1 MFLACFAALFLLPD
15 ASGARSGGLGPSEL
29 VAYVSPRLSSS
40 SVNSLFLRLQERADV
55 QSVRYSLPEQVTSE
69 RTGGSF
75 VLIAR
80 STGAVDDL
88 AVALRAMD
96 GIVSVETSAGGAGGI
111 ALTKGARLGFLCGL
125 VVCALLS
132 LLLAREGF
140 RALLHT
146 FRHEIRLMRLSGV
159 SERRIL
165 VAVEVTGLLIGLLA
179 GVLLAVGL
187 ALYGVSASEASG
199 SSAARRDPPHRG
211 RRRVALA
218 RPADGRAS
226 RPARSR
232 APDVESILAD
242 LLGRVLVAAAR
253 PVALLCMAGGRQSPP
268 FEEAESPLHEIPQ
281 TDRDE
286 DGLGELEREGVGDRL
301 PGRDRRSDEAE
312 DADRTRF
319 TRSQVRPA

>member
-1 MFLACFAALFLLPD
+1 MNAFFFLQRELLGAIRVRSATLLSLSLLALLLFLACFASLFLLPD
-15 ASGARSGGLGPSEL
+15 ASGVRAGGLGPSEI

-80 STGAVDDL
+80 STGAVDGL
-88 AVALRAMD
+88 VAALRALD

-140 RALLHT
+140 RALLHS

-165 VAVEVTGLLIGLLA
+165 AAVEVMGLLIGLLA

-187 ALYGVSASEASG
+187 ALYAVSASGASG
-199 SSAARRDPPHRG
+199 DPAG
-211 RRRVALA
+211 
-218 RPADGRAS
+218 
-226 RPARSR
+226 
-232 APDVESILAD
+232 DVTRLVGVGVVSL
-242 LLGRVLVAAAR
+242 LLGLLMGGLLGLLGAAHLASSR
-253 PVALLCMAGGRQSPP
+253 FSPI
-268 FEEAESPLHEIPQ
+268 S
-281 TDRDE
+281 
-286 DGLGELEREGVGDRL
+286 
-301 PGRDRRSDEAE
+301 
-312 DADRTRF
+312 
-319 TRSQVRPA
+319 